1 MSEPITKPRVSAAA
15 KIVLVLAAA
24 AVLLA
29 VFALAAPGSKFFFPL
44 VSLWCNLAL
53 FACVLLVLRAAGIKF
68 DLFHKAVLVGLWAAA
83 LVYFF
88 WALGRRS
95 FVYIWDYV
103 NYINKQYWAEAAF
116 LQGPA
121 AGFQYIFGS
130 FAEDY
135 TNFITLF
142 TDSMLARNLAELLRR
157 QGYTVDVSSD
167 GVSGYDNASTDLYDL
182 ILLDA
187 MLPGMDGFTLL
198 RKLRTGG
205 HAVPVLML
213 TARSDLSDRVQGLDC
228 GADYYLTKPFEPE
241 ELLACVR
248 SLLRRGGGDAR
259 TDDAITFGDLRLEPG
274 TFQLSCG
281 ERSLRLS
288 RREYDLLE
296 LLLRSQGR
304 VVPKEQLLLKVWGY
318 DSDAEDNNVEVYIS
332 FLRRKLTH
340 LHSAVTIRTRRM
352 VGYFLEVEA

>member
-1 MSEPITKPRVSAAA
+1 MR
-15 KIVLVLAAA
+15 
-24 AVLLA
+24 
-29 VFALAAPGSKFFFPL
+29 
-44 VSLWCNLAL
+44 
-53 FACVLLVLRAAGIKF
+53 LLVI
-68 DLFHKAVLVGLWAAA
+68 
-83 LVYFF
+83 
-88 WALGRRS
+88 
-95 FVYIWDYV
+95 
-103 NYINKQYWAEAAF
+103 
-116 LQGPA
+116 
-121 AGFQYIFGS
+121 
-130 FAEDY
+130 EDEKR
-135 TNFITLF
+135 
-142 TDSMLARNLAELLRR
+142 LAQNLAELLRR

-167 GVSGYDNASTDLYDL
+167 GVSGYDNAVTDIYDL

-198 RKLRTGG
+198 RKLRAGG

-213 TARSDLSDRVQGLDC
+213 TARSDVADRVQGLAC
-228 GADYYLTKPFEPE
+228 GADYYLTKPFEPD

-248 SLLRRGGGDAR
+248 SLLRRGGGEAK
-259 TDDAITFGDLRLEPG
+259 TDDAIAFGDLRLEPG

-288 RREYDLLE
+288 RREYDMLE

-340 LHSAVTIRTRRM
+340 LHSAVSIRTRRM
-352 VGYFLEVEA
+352 VGYYLEVEA

>member
-1 MSEPITKPRVSAAA
+1 MGSDGSGLPHPDWMENLR
-15 KIVLVLAAA
+15 
-24 AVLLA
+24 LA
-29 VFALAAPGSKFFFPL
+29 VTLQNQIAGQEPTLMRPILLRKSRYNQHASTGSLLVEVGAAGNAPEEAALAAR
-44 VSLWCNLAL
+44 L
-53 FACVLLVLRAAGIKF
+53 F
-68 DLFHKAVLVGLWAAA
+68 
-83 LVYFF
+83 
-88 WALGRRS
+88 
-95 FVYIWDYV
+95 
-103 NYINKQYWAEAAF
+103 
-116 LQGPA
+116 
-121 AGFQYIFGS
+121 
-130 FAEDY
+130 
-135 TNFITLF
+135 
-142 TDSMLARNLAELLRR
+142 ARNLAELLRR

-198 RKLRTGG
+198 RKLRAGG

-288 RREYDLLE
+288 RREYDMLE

>member
-1 MSEPITKPRVSAAA
+1 MRIL
-15 KIVLVLAAA
+15 IVEDEKRLA
-24 AVLLA
+24 
-29 VFALAAPGSKFFFPL
+29 
-44 VSLWCNLAL
+44 
-53 FACVLLVLRAAGIKF
+53 
-68 DLFHKAVLVGLWAAA
+68 D
-83 LVYFF
+83 
-88 WALGRRS
+88 
-95 FVYIWDYV
+95 
-103 NYINKQYWAEAAF
+103 
-116 LQGPA
+116 
-121 AGFQYIFGS
+121 
-130 FAEDY
+130 
-135 TNFITLF
+135 T
-142 TDSMLARNLAELLRR
+142 LAELLHRR
-157 QGYTVDVSSD
+157 GYAVDVSYD
-167 GVSGYDNASTDLYDL
+167 GVSGLDNARSGIYDL
-182 ILLDA
+182 VLLDA
-187 MLPGMDGFTLL
+187 MLPELDGFSLL
-198 RKLRTGG
+198 QQLRAGG
-205 HAVPVLML
+205 ETVPVLML

-288 RREYDLLE
+288 RREYDMLE

-352 VGYFLEVEA
+352 VGYFLEVET

>member
-1 MSEPITKPRVSAAA
+1 MQLRFAVPSDAGALLRIYDEYINTSITFEYALPGEAEFAARIADISAEY
-15 KIVLVLAAA
+15 
-24 AVLLA
+24 
-29 VFALAAPGSKFFFPL
+29 PY
-44 VSLWCNLAL
+44 LAL
-53 FACVLLVLRAAGIKF
+53 FDGGVPAAYAYAHRAQARAAYGWNAELSIYIAQAYAG
-68 DLFHKAVLVGLWAAA
+68 HG
-83 LVYFF
+83 
-88 WALGRRS
+88 LGRLL
-95 FVYIWDYV
+95 Y
-103 NYINKQYWAEAAF
+103 EA
-116 LQGPA
+116 L
-121 AGFQYIFGS
+121 
-130 FAEDY
+130 
-135 TNFITLF
+135 
-142 TDSMLARNLAELLRR
+142 MELLRR
-157 QGYTVDVSSD
+157 QGSTVDVSSD

-198 RKLRTGG
+198 RKLRAGG

-288 RREYDLLE
+288 RREYDMLE

>member
-1 MSEPITKPRVSAAA
+1 MRIL
-15 KIVLVLAAA
+15 IVEDEKRLA
-24 AVLLA
+24 
-29 VFALAAPGSKFFFPL
+29 
-44 VSLWCNLAL
+44 
-53 FACVLLVLRAAGIKF
+53 
-68 DLFHKAVLVGLWAAA
+68 D
-83 LVYFF
+83 
-88 WALGRRS
+88 
-95 FVYIWDYV
+95 
-103 NYINKQYWAEAAF
+103 
-116 LQGPA
+116 
-121 AGFQYIFGS
+121 
-130 FAEDY
+130 
-135 TNFITLF
+135 T
-142 TDSMLARNLAELLRR
+142 LAELLHRR
-157 QGYTVDVSSD
+157 GYAVDVSYD
-167 GVSGYDNASTDLYDL
+167 GVSGLDNARSGIYDL
-182 ILLDA
+182 VLLDA
-187 MLPGMDGFTLL
+187 MLPELDGFSLL
-198 RKLRTGG
+198 QQLRAGG
-205 HAVPVLML
+205 ETVPVLML

-340 LHSAVTIRTRRM
+340 LHSAVSIRTRRM